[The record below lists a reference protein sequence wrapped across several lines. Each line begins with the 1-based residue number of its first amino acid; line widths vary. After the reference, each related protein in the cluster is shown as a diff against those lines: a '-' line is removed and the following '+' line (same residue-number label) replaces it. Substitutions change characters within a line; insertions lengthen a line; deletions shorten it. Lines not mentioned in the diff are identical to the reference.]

1 MLRPVLSVLFCL
13 AACVAQADAPSNA
26 ASPPNADAP
35 SKVMIVGTFHF
46 ANPGRDQHNVDAVD
60 VMNEEQ
66 QAELARIA
74 TALGRFAPTL
84 VAVEWPADV
93 ARERYSA
100 YRAGTLN
107 PSPNEVVQLGFR
119 LAAQASL
126 ATVHGIDVDGE
137 FPYEPLQQ
145 FADEND
151 MRARL
156 DASGAAVGARV
167 KAWDA
172 MQREKGI
179 GAVLRDMNTP
189 ESIRAMQAF
198 YADALRYGREDVQP
212 GVALNVAWA
221 ARNYGICA
229 RLLQAMKPGER
240 AVVFYGSGHAHAL
253 RQCVSETPGVT
264 LVEAT
269 EYLPVQ

>member
-1 MLRPVLSVLFCL
+1 MLRTVVVVLFAL
-13 AACVAQADAPSNA
+13 VACVARAQSAPGA
-26 ASPPNADAP
+26 EAP
-35 SKVMIVGTFHF
+35 SKVMVVGTFHF
-46 ANPGRDQHNVDAVD
+46 ANPGKDQHNVDAVD
-60 VMNEEQ
+60 VMAEEQ
-66 QAELARIA
+66 QAELVRIVK
-74 TALGRFAPTL
+74 ALGRFDPTL

-119 LAAQASL
+119 LAALASL
-126 ATVHGIDVDGE
+126 STVYGIDVDGE

-145 FADEND
+145 FADDNA
-151 MRARL
+151 MRERL
-156 DASGAAVGARV
+156 DAAGAAIGERV

-198 YADALRYGREDVQP
+198 YADALRYGREDEQP

-221 ARNYGICA
+221 ARNFGICA

-253 RQCVSETPGVT
+253 RQCVSEAPGVT

-269 EYLPVQ
+269 EYLPLQ